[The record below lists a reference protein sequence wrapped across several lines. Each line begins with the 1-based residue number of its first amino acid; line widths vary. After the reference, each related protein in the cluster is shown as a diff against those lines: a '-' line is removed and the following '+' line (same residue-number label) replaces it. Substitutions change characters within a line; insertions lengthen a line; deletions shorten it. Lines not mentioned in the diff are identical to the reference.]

1 MPNVCPFVAR
11 RTPSRDETTIRH
23 LKSLHRESL
32 KLCQCV
38 TLLQSFLPRKPVCIK
53 KITAVLVMLSISL
66 LTLLIAISAVPL
78 LGCDHQS
85 LFEFRK
91 ARGKVLLRK
100 NISLSFGDILTSGTC
115 VPGVSP
121 NGRRGLDSGVYFS
134 ACMTSLHQIVFTVL
148 YWRTTRVIS

>member
-1 MPNVCPFVAR
+1 MSIVLLCFLTSVPS
-11 RTPSRDETTIRH
+11 SRDAPRRETKPRFRH

-121 NGRRGLDSGVYFS
+121 NGRRGLDSDVYFS
-134 ACMTSLHQIVFTVL
+134 AV
-148 YWRTTRVIS
+148 WRA